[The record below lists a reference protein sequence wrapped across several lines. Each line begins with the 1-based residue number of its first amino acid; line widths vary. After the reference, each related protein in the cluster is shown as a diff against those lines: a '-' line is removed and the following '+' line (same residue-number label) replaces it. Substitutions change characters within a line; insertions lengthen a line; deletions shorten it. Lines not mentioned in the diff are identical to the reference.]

1 MADVLTPEDVS
12 ATAAQTVADD
22 RVAVAPARTGRL
34 EYKWVALGVVLLGS
48 IMTILDSTIVNIAV
62 PTLQRDLRAG
72 SYQDIAWVI
81 TGYLLAQ
88 GAVIPMTGWATDRFG
103 TKRLYLITIAL
114 FTLASM
120 ACGIAQNLGELIFFR
135 VLQGVGGGM
144 LMPIGMTIIMQ
155 AVGPSQMGRM
165 MGIFGVP
172 MLLAP
177 ALGPV
182 LGGWFVQDF
191 TWRLIFYVNVP
202 IGIVAFYCAS
212 RYLIETHKAHG
223 LRLDTFGLL
232 SATPAVVAVMY
243 AVDQSTSIGWTSV
256 RVLGL
261 LVVAGLFSTAFVA
274 SQLGHCRAA
283 TLLMAPLALGS
294 AAIGLHQGAHAGWL
308 STDSVVFYGAAL
320 LAVAAVRL
328 GARRTTEPLLQ
339 LRLFKDPTFSWAM
352 VLSFIIV
359 TALFGGMLL
368 LPLYLQQV
376 HGYDALETGLL
387 LLPQA
392 VTAAIA
398 MPLGGILTDRIGPKP
413 VVATGLVLMS
423 VGGVLL
429 AQIHSDSPNTLV
441 IGALMLRGFAMG
453 FSMMPA
459 MSAALARVP
468 RQFTSRASS
477 ITNSLQRVASSIGIA
492 VLVTIL
498 AAQVPT
504 AAAQTSCNPSPTVVA
519 AASARFGHPLS
530 ASQFCSA
537 LRSRFASVNLENGS
551 PQQSAP
557 ATSPLGRFQRDYA
570 SNVLSTSF
578 DRTFAFIAILS
589 AIGVIPAFFLR
600 KPEHTVDRSAA
611 LAA

>member
-1 MADVLTPEDVS
+1 MADVLTREPDAAVSGVTDDDV
-12 ATAAQTVADD
+12 V
-22 RVAVAPARTGRL
+22 VAPARVGRFD
-34 EYKWVALGVVLLGS
+34 YKWVALGVVLLGT

-62 PTLQRDLRAG
+62 PTLQRDLHAA

-103 TKRLYLITIAL
+103 TKRLYLVTIAL
-114 FTLASM
+114 FTVASM

-155 AVGPSQMGRM
+155 AVGPGQMGRM

-202 IGIVAFYCAS
+202 IGLFAFYCAS
-212 RYLIETHKAHG
+212 RYLRETHKAHG

-232 SATPAVVAVMY
+232 SATPAVVAIMY
-243 AVDQSTSIGWTSV
+243 AVDQSTSLGWSST

-261 LVVAGLFSTAFVA
+261 LVLAALFSAAFVA
-274 SQLGHCRAA
+274 SQLDHRLLA
-283 TLLMAPLALGS
+283 TRLMIPLLLGS
-294 AAIGLHQGAHAGWL
+294 AAVGIYQGANHGWL
-308 STDSVVFYGAAL
+308 SIDAIVFYGTALIAL
-320 LAVAAVRL
+320 LAVPIGQR
-328 GARRTTEPLLQ
+328 GSTEPLLQ

-376 HGYDALETGLL
+376 HGYDALQTGLL

-392 VTAAIA
+392 ATAAVA
-398 MPLGGILTDRIGPKP
+398 MPLGGLLTDRIGPKP
-413 VVATGLVLMS
+413 VVAFGLVLMT

-429 AQIHSDSPNTLV
+429 AQIHRDSSNTLV

-492 VLVTIL
+492 VLVTVL

-504 AAAQTSCNPSPTVVA
+504 AAAQTSCDPSTAVLS
-519 AASARFGHPLS
+519 AASAQFHHPVT
-530 ASQFCSA
+530 AAQFCSG
-537 LRSRFASVNLENGS
+537 LKTKFAGVNVESGAQ
-551 PQQSAP
+551 QQSGP
-557 ATSPLGRFQRDYA
+557 ARSPLTRFEKSYA
-570 SNVLSTSF
+570 DDVLSTSF

-589 AIGVIPAFFLR
+589 ALGILPAFFLR
-600 KPEHTVDRSAA
+600 KPDETAGRTAA